1 MAITPF
7 TMLFTAFDQN
17 VLNTINTGSANMI
30 SLISPLAAAAF
41 SIYVM
46 LVMLSYWRGNNDQP
60 IVDFFLRMA
69 GWAIILTAGM
79 NIGYYSE
86 YVVPFFNGVGDDLAQ
101 ALTGSTSSAVALDS
115 LLNAYLSA
123 ILNLWANI
131 GVLDIGGMIEAS
143 ALTFCTVMVG
153 IPFLAIAAAYIILAK
168 FALGLLLALG
178 PLFIVTALY
187 PATRKFFEAW
197 VAQCLNYAFLT
208 ALFAAAGAIEVNF
221 ATGIL
226 PKTFDMSNLV
236 LTWSL
241 EFQIL
246 TTGIVFVFV
255 SLNLPSLAS
264 SLAGGVGISSMVGK
278 AGSAMKLAGGVAG
291 ALAKA
296 AKGGA
301 EKAPGGGS
309 VEAAGIK

>member
-7 TMLFTAFDQN
+7 TMLFNAFDQN

-46 LVMLSYWRGNNDQP
+46 LVMLSYWRGSNDQP
-60 IVDFFLRMA
+60 IVDFLLRMA

-79 NIGYYSE
+79 NISYYSE

-123 ILNLWANI
+123 ILNLWGHI
-131 GVLDIGGMIEAS
+131 GVLDIGGMIEAA
-143 ALTFCTVMVG
+143 ALTFCTVLVA

-178 PLFIVTALY
+178 PLFIVLALY

-226 PKTFDMSNLV
+226 PTTFDLSNLI

-246 TTGIVFVFV
+246 VTGIVFLFV

-278 AGSAMKLAGGVAG
+278 ASGAMKSAAAAKKG
-291 ALAKA
+291 LAKA
-296 AKGGA
+296 AKGGGG
-301 EKAPGGGS
+301 KTPGGGS
-309 VEAAGIK
+309 VEAAGI